1 MNDRF
6 RLFDLGE
13 GAAFGRQLAGA
24 LGVALA
30 EHEYRAFDA
39 GEHKTRALAAVREC
53 DVYVFDNL
61 YGDAHFSAN
70 DKLCRLLFFA
80 GALKDAAA
88 RRVTVVVPYLPY
100 SRKDR
105 KSQPR
110 DPVTTR
116 YVAAMFEAVGV
127 DRVVTLDVHNP
138 AAFQN
143 AFRCRTEHLEARGM
157 LARHLAT
164 LVGAGAVAVVS
175 PDAGGMKRAQR
186 LRDRLAAQIGR
197 PVAMAIVE
205 KSRALGVVSGDAL
218 AGDVRG
224 ATAIIVDDM
233 IATGGTI
240 ARAARACR
248 REGAARVLAV
258 ATHGLFADGANEA
271 LAEPA
276 IDAIV
281 VCDAVSRI
289 DALHGAVR
297 ARTTVLPTAPLLAEA
312 IRRIHEGGSL
322 VALLDD

>member
-13 GAAFGRQLAGA
+13 DATFGRQLAGA

-39 GEHKTRALAAVREC
+39 GEHKTRALAGVREC

-61 YGDAHFSAN
+61 YGDARFSAN

-88 RRVTVVVPYLPY
+88 RRVTTVVPYLPY

-143 AFRCRTEHLEARGM
+143 AFRCRTEHLEARGL
-157 LARHLAT
+157 LAHHLAT
-164 LVGAGAVAVVS
+164 LVGPGAVAVVS

-224 ATAIIVDDM
+224 ATTIIVDDM

-248 REGAARVLAV
+248 REGAVRVLAV

-271 LAEPA
+271 LADPA

-281 VCDAVSRI
+281 VSDAVSRI